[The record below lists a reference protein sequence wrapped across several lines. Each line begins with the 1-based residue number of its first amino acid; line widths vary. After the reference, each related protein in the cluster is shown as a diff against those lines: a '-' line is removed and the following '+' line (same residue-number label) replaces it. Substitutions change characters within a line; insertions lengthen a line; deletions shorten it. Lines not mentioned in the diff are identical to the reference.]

1 MCMLQNIT
9 VIGSG
14 SWATALVKIFT
25 ESGLAVNWLLRSRE
39 QAEHIRVHGKNCR
52 YLCNAELD
60 ARFIYP
66 TTDVTEALT
75 GSQLVVFAVP
85 SAYLEAT
92 LENIDKDLLAGKQ
105 LVVSIKGFVAGTGY
119 IPSVF
124 IRHYLNRDEPVMVIS
139 GPCHAEEIAMRKN
152 TYMTVAGEDESCVKA
167 LADCLNLPY
176 VKTIISHDAAG
187 IEFVAILKNIIA
199 IATGVA
205 QGLNYG
211 DNFQAVLTSNAMR
224 EVSTFLQEVY
234 PGKRDLYDSV
244 YFGDLLVTAYSDYS
258 RNRTFGKLIGRGM
271 RVQQSIQAMGMVAE
285 GYNASRE
292 LDPLL
297 KKMGLAP
304 PIINSTFRILH
315 QHANPYHEFKLV
327 EKYLR

>member
-1 MCMLQNIT
+1 MLQNVT

-25 ESGLAVNWLLRSRE
+25 ESGLVVNWLLRSRE
-39 QAEHIRVHGKNCR
+39 QAEHIQVHGKNPR

-60 ARFIYP
+60 ARFINP
-66 TTDVTEALT
+66 TIDVTEALAN
-75 GSQLVVFAVP
+75 SQLVVFAVP
-85 SAYLEAT
+85 SAYLGAT
-92 LENIDKDLLAGKQ
+92 LENMDKDILAGKQ
-105 LVVSIKGFVAGTGY
+105 LVVSIKGFVPGTGY
-119 IPSVF
+119 IPSVY
-124 IRHYLNRDEPVMVIS
+124 IRHHLNRADQVMLIS

-167 LADCLNLPY
+167 LADCLDLHY
-176 VKTIISHDAAG
+176 IKTIISHDAAG

-199 IATGVA
+199 IATGIA

-224 EVSTFLQEVY
+224 EINTFLQEFY
-234 PGKRDLYDSV
+234 PGKRDLYDSA
-244 YFGDLLVTAYSDYS
+244 YFGDLLVTAYSEYS
-258 RNRTFGKLIGRGM
+258 RNRTFGKLVGRGM
-271 RVQQSIQAMGMVAE
+271 RVQQSMQVMGMVAE

-297 KKMGLAP
+297 KRMGLAL

-315 QHANPYHEFKLV
+315 QHTNPYHEFKLV